1 MKYNAYKK
9 IRALVLIATIAFFA
23 VSAINGMVG
32 LFDSVS
38 ATAASAASARMD
50 NDVMLNII
58 TYIFAVASSLVA
70 SGAIIFAVRNR
81 IFCSEDEYNAFMW
94 KYRTRNWHTY
104 EIRGGHRGQITNMI
118 ICDKLLVTV
127 KAPNIQSAYQ
137 YAHSHFRGNG
147 IVAFS
152 VTEVADSNNY

>member
-1 MKYNAYKK
+1 MKYNTYKK

-23 VSAINGMVG
+23 ASAINGMVG
-32 LFDSVS
+32 LFDSIS
-38 ATAASAASARMD
+38 ATAASARMD
-50 NDVMLNII
+50 NNVMLNII
-58 TYIFAVASSLVA
+58 IYIYAVASGLVA
-70 SGAIIFAVRNR
+70 IGAIIFAVRNR
-81 IFCSEDEYNAFMW
+81 IFCGEDEYNAFMW

-137 YAHSHFRGNG
+137 YAHSHFWGNG